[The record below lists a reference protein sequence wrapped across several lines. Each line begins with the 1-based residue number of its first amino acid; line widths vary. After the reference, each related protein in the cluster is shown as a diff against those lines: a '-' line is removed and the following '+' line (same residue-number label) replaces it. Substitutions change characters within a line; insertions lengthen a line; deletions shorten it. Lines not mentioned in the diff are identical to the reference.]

1 MTGPWRPSAAVRER
15 RRRLQRNLS
24 ILGLLSPTVLLLL
37 LAFVVPIVVLFAYS
51 VYHFNGINI
60 EYRVTFGAYQEF
72 ARDPFYWDVLLRSL
86 QLAVVV
92 TGISLLIGFPTAYGM
107 SRIRNNAVLIALYV
121 LVFSPLLT
129 SVIIRAFGW
138 LLLLGDSGFVNYV
151 LMSAGVLEKP
161 IRLIYNIEGVSIA
174 LVHVMLPFTVFP
186 ILSVMNQMDPTLKEA
201 ANDLGANRWT
211 TFWRITWPL
220 SLPGLLSGAQTT
232 FVMAI
237 SAFATPTILGGGRV
251 MVLPRL
257 IYESIVTRDWPMA
270 AVLGMVLLALSLTL
284 IFFSNQVFR
293 VAYRG
298 FQEQSQ

>member
-107 SRIRNNAVLIALYV
+107 SRIRNNAVLILYV

-232 FVMAI
+232 FV
-237 SAFATPTILGGGRV
+237 ILGGGRV

>member
-1 MTGPWRPSAAVRER
+1 
-15 RRRLQRNLS
+15 
-24 ILGLLSPTVLLLL
+24 
-37 LAFVVPIVVLFAYS
+37 
-51 VYHFNGINI
+51 
-60 EYRVTFGAYQEF
+60 
-72 ARDPFYWDVLLRSL
+72 
-86 QLAVVV
+86 
-92 TGISLLIGFPTAYGM
+92 
-107 SRIRNNAVLIALYV
+107 
-121 LVFSPLLT
+121 
-129 SVIIRAFGW
+129 
-138 LLLLGDSGFVNYV
+138 
-151 LMSAGVLEKP
+151 
-161 IRLIYNIEGVSIA
+161 
-174 LVHVMLPFTVFP
+174 MLPFTVFP

-232 FVMAI
+232 FVMAV

-251 MVLPRL
+251 MVLPRM

-298 FQEQSQ
+298 FQEQG

>member
-1 MTGPWRPSAAVRER
+1 MTGPWRPDAAVRER
-15 RRRLQRNLS
+15 RRRWQRNLS

-37 LAFVVPIVVLFAYS
+37 LAFVVPIVVLFSYS
-51 VYHFNGINI
+51 VYHFSGINI

-107 SRIRNNAVLIALYV
+107 SRIRNNAVLIALYI
-121 LVFSPLLT
+121 LIFSPLLT

-151 LMSAGVLEKP
+151 LVALGVLKEP
-161 IRLIYNIEGVSIA
+161 IRLVYNFDGVSIA

-211 TFWRITWPL
+211 TFWRVTWPL
-220 SLPGLLSGAQTT
+220 SLPGLLAGAQTT

-251 MVLPRL
+251 MVLPRM

-298 FQEQSQ
+298 FQEQGQ

>member
-37 LAFVVPIVVLFAYS
+37 LAFVVPIVVLFTYS

-86 QLAVVV
+86 QLAVAV
-92 TGISLLIGFPTAYGM
+92 TGISLLIGFPTAYGI

-121 LVFSPLLT
+121 LIFSPLLT

-151 LMSAGVLEKP
+151 LMAVGVLEKP
-161 IRLIYNIEGVSIA
+161 VRLIYNIEGVSIA

-201 ANDLGANRWT
+201 ANDLGASRWT
-211 TFWRITWPL
+211 TFWRVTWPL

-251 MVLPRL
+251 MVLPRM

>member
-1 MTGPWRPSAAVRER
+1 MTGPWRPDAAVRER
-15 RRRLQRNLS
+15 RRRWQRNLS

-37 LAFVVPIVVLFAYS
+37 LAFVVPIVVLFSYS

-107 SRIRNNAVLIALYV
+107 SRIRNNAVLIALYI
-121 LVFSPLLT
+121 LIFSPLLT

-151 LMSAGVLEKP
+151 LVALGVLKEP
-161 IRLIYNIEGVSIA
+161 IRLVYNFDGVSIA

-211 TFWRITWPL
+211 TFWRVTWPL
-220 SLPGLLSGAQTT
+220 SLPGLLAGAQTT

-251 MVLPRL
+251 MVLPRM

-298 FQEQSQ
+298 FQEQGQ